1 VSGVTIALV
10 ASTIVPVKAAGNAY
24 YVILGVNLVVIPAPP
39 VMNPMAS
46 NNFSVFCID
55 SSYSSLALFLST
67 ALLIG
72 FVIGLGENC
81 SAKLYAFF

>member
-1 VSGVTIALV
+1 VSGITIALAV
-10 ASTIVPVKAAGNAY
+10 STIAPVKAAGNAY
-24 YVILGVNLVVIPAPP
+24 YVILGINLVAIPSPP
-39 VMNPMAS
+39 VINPMAS
-46 NNFSVFCID
+46 NNFSIFCMD

-72 FVIGLGENC
+72 SVIGLGENC